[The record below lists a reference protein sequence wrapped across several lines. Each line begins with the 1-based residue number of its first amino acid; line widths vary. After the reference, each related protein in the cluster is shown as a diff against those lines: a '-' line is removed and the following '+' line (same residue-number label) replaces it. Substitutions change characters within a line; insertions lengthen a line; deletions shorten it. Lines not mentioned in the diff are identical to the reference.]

1 MKEIIAFLIVSGGL
15 GFFNL
20 YIAQESDLLYFGKY
34 NKEERL
40 AWLSIYTI
48 INFLLIKAGI
58 WTLETLI
65 TIHLGIVIAISS
77 LVLILALDLA
87 GTLLLPIF
95 INWLIEI
102 IRMFLKKEPRSYLPP
117 TNSFFEDIDQWQLFT
132 FDFDGKMINAGS
144 ILQATEE
151 RQEDFL
157 LMMRPTLPE
166 ERENYYDFLDS
177 SLEMAK
183 RGMIIIRELTDY
195 TNGIHFIKI
204 KEI

>member
-1 MKEIIAFLIVSGGL
+1 MKEIITFLIISGGL

-48 INFLLIKAGI
+48 INFLLIKTG
-58 WTLETLI
+58 
-65 TIHLGIVIAISS
+65 IAIFKVLSTVHFGVIVS
-77 LVLILALDLA
+77 ILILVLILIIDLI
-87 GTLLLPIF
+87 GTLLLPVF

-117 TNSFFEDIDQWQLFT
+117 TNSFFEDIDQWRLYA
-132 FDFDGKMINAGS
+132 FDFDGNMINAGS

-151 RQEDFL
+151 RQEELL
-157 LMMRPTLPE
+157 LMMRPTIPE
-166 ERENYYDFLDS
+166 ERENYYDFLDVLS
-177 SLEMAK
+177 EAGK
-183 RGMIIIRELTDY
+183 QRTIKIRELTDY
-195 TNGIHFIKI
+195 TNKVHFVKF